1 MGFTKD
7 TTDSNTLHKSNL
19 SPWQNS
25 GADKEWKVFVRKK
38 RCCHKQAQQVDTQPT
53 QRKASML
60 GTSSPPTDIEV
71 SVPRCLMADKSTN
84 QYKLSHSVD
93 MPETLK
99 KANEDDT
106 EEAVSQ
112 WKLAKIMGVNSE
124 LDQASII
131 SRITEMENRDKKE
144 AAEMGKS
151 HSPS

>member
-1 MGFTKD
+1 
-7 TTDSNTLHKSNL
+7 
-19 SPWQNS
+19 
-25 GADKEWKVFVRKK
+25 
-38 RCCHKQAQQVDTQPT
+38 
-53 QRKASML
+53 
-60 GTSSPPTDIEV
+60 
-71 SVPRCLMADKSTN
+71 
-84 QYKLSHSVD
+84 

-124 LDQASII
+124 SDQASII
-131 SRITEMENRDKKE
+131 NRITEMENRDNKE